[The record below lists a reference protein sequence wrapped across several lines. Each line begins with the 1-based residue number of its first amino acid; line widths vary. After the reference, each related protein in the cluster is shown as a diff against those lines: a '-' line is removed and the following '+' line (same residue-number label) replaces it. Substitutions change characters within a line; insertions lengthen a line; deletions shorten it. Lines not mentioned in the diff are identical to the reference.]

1 MAFLAGCSVA
11 ETDLAAGCVGSE
23 SADHAENE
31 KASKD
36 TIKIFFIINSDIVSI
51 VLKIRQ
57 DADHMSLQ
65 NNHVVSWR
73 FINAMA
79 WSDSPRLHY
88 FA

>member
-36 TIKIFFIINSDIVSI
+36 TIKIFFIMNSDIVSI
-51 VLKIRQ
+51 LLKIRQ
-57 DADHMSLQ
+57 EADHMTPQ
-65 NNHVVSWR
+65 NNHVDSWR
-73 FINAMA
+73 FIDPLT
-79 WSDSPRLHY
+79 W
-88 FA
+88 